1 MHFCFA
7 HLSLYKVHTAAFDN
21 LILILI
27 IVSMSILALESPKLS
42 ERGME
47 STLFR
52 VLLYADCT
60 FTVLFIFEM
69 LMKIIVY
76 GFITTPSA
84 YLKDPWNCLD
94 FVVVMYVRIFR
105 RSLISPQILITIL
118 TSISMTTVQR
128 ISTFSLVM
136 FFIARS
142 ANLDIAWIRSL
153 RALRALRPLRTIKR
167 APGMR
172 MAVNTL
178 FDCAPAFL
186 NIGCVAF
193 VIYLAFAI
201 IGVEFFGGKFWKC
214 NDDSVNFVDDCV
226 GEFLYRDD
234 QGVDSFAK
242 RKWINDPMNFDNTGQ
257 ALLTL
262 FEIAG
267 LELWMLPMYESH
279 EPAVPNLF
287 FFARQ

>member
-1 MHFCFA
+1 
-7 HLSLYKVHTAAFDN
+7 
-21 LILILI
+21 
-27 IVSMSILALESPKLS
+27 
-42 ERGME
+42 ME